1 MLQVMEGAGDEG
13 GVECDCP
20 AIVGAFYEELGGAWA
35 LGDGDVAQGNVVEC
49 AKVVYEVFKALGL
62 AYGGELCGL

>member
-35 LGDGDVAQGNVVEC
+35 LGDGDVA
-49 AKVVYEVFKALGL
+49 
-62 AYGGELCGL
+62 